1 MCSFEFFSQVNF
13 NKVRV
18 KFFITG
24 PGLSF
29 GDPILNKYNKFR
41 FVLPCVRKG
50 NCPKPE
56 DEAYLDWKSLKQVFE
71 KKIS

>member
-1 MCSFEFFSQVNF
+1 MNA
-13 NKVRV
+13 
-18 KFFITG
+18 G

-29 GDPILNKYNKFR
+29 GDPVLNKYNKFR

-71 KKIS
+71 KKIFLKIDWFVRHSPA